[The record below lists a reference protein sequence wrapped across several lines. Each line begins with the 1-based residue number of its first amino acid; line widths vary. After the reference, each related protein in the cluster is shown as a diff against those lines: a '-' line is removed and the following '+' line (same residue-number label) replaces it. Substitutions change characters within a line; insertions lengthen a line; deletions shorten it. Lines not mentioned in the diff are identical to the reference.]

1 MTKSDFIEHTD
12 QALDELQS
20 KAESILTTIRNI
32 RNRQE
37 PNPVLDISEYFA
49 TSVHSIAYTDKG
61 LPVYACNREDLPR
74 LVYSLVFRDQLTG
87 KPYRVDTEID
97 RGDNKKFLSDLMNI
111 IVNQHAMDIK
121 LYAISTLYKQTQKSQ
136 VTDTIVSIN
145 ELSKPYNGFFDDES
159 VLGYLFKLKTIKD
172 SLIAFDCTDDHFYE
186 RSRQDMIDI
195 IHAEPKK
202 INQN

>member
-12 QALDELQS
+12 PALDELQL

-37 PNPVLDISEYFA
+37 PNPVLDISKYFA
-49 TSVHSIAYTDKG
+49 TSVHFAAYTDKG
-61 LPVYACNREDLPR
+61 LPVYACNREDFPG

-97 RGDNKKFLSDLMNI
+97 RGNNKKFLSGLMNI

-121 LYAISTLYKQTQKSQ
+121 LYAISTLYKQPNKYQSA
-136 VTDTIVSIN
+136 DTIASIN
-145 ELSKPYNGFFDDES
+145 ELSKTYNGFFDDES
-159 VLGYLFKLKTIKD
+159 VLGYLFKLRTIKD
-172 SLIAFDCTDDHFYE
+172 PLIAFDCTDDHFYE

-202 INQN
+202 D

>member
-12 QALDELQS
+12 PALDELQL

-37 PNPVLDISEYFA
+37 PKPVLDISEYFA
-49 TSVHSIAYTDKG
+49 TSVHFAAYTDKG

-97 RGDNKKFLSDLMNI
+97 RGNNKKFLSDLMNI
-111 IVNQHAMDIK
+111 IVNQHTMDIK
-121 LYAISTLYKQTQKSQ
+121 LYAISTLYMQVQKSQ
-136 VTDTIVSIN
+136 GIDN
-145 ELSKPYNGFFDDES
+145 ELSKRYNGFFDDES
-159 VLGYLFKLKTIKD
+159 VLSYFFNLKIIKD
-172 SLIAFDCTDDHFYE
+172 PLIAFDCTDDHFYE

-195 IHAEPKK
+195 IHAEPKED
-202 INQN
+202 